1 MEHIISPSITQSAKD
16 FFTWWGEGLV
26 LLMPG
31 DKNKNIGRN
40 KESLL
45 LTIERDE
52 CQLYNQEEESLFH
65 HEQAIADLDTEHLG
79 EIFQRNQ
86 SKEGTA
92 LNIQINSTE
101 VLTRQVSLPASTE
114 ENLYAVIQYEMDRY
128 TPFKKE
134 DVYFDYRIEER
145 DKERQTIKVLLI
157 VVRKE
162 ILDSVISS
170 MQSSHVHLRNIDIV
184 NTHNPEQTLNNVNL
198 LREHS
203 DIGKSKKLSNK
214 WLLATALGLLLLT
227 GLTPIVMNYF
237 QIHKL
242 NSELKSLEGTV
253 TKVKQLQNE
262 YTKMQD
268 QVGYLINIK
277 DKNPSIVEMLD
288 LLTKVIPDHTYVQ
301 RFSFEGGLLSI
312 QGLSASA
319 SDLIAIIDQT
329 GLFND
334 IRFAAPVTQSGENNL
349 ERYSISAHIKTKTV
363 KKQIQHRLTQY
374 QTISSK
380 TKGLSNKLAK
390 LEAFNEDQEY
400 YFEEG
405 KAALVSAEL
414 QGILKDVLNKHDVK
428 IISTQPVTSGN
439 LDERQIKISVH
450 CRADINALRDMI
462 YELES
467 YIPVLMLDKINISRG
482 YRATFRQQKSTNQNE
497 ALDVRFDVS
506 GFLASRQQS

>member
-184 NTHNPEQTLNNVNL
+184 NTHNPCL
-198 LREHS
+198 LYTS
-203 DIGKSKKLSNK
+203 D
-214 WLLATALGLLLLT
+214 
-227 GLTPIVMNYF
+227 
-237 QIHKL
+237 
-242 NSELKSLEGTV
+242 
-253 TKVKQLQNE
+253 
-262 YTKMQD
+262 
-268 QVGYLINIK
+268 
-277 DKNPSIVEMLD
+277 
-288 LLTKVIPDHTYVQ
+288 
-301 RFSFEGGLLSI
+301 
-312 QGLSASA
+312 
-319 SDLIAIIDQT
+319 
-329 GLFND
+329 
-334 IRFAAPVTQSGENNL
+334 AA
-349 ERYSISAHIKTKTV
+349 
-363 KKQIQHRLTQY
+363 
-374 QTISSK
+374 
-380 TKGLSNKLAK
+380 
-390 LEAFNEDQEY
+390 
-400 YFEEG
+400 
-405 KAALVSAEL
+405 
-414 QGILKDVLNKHDVK
+414 
-428 IISTQPVTSGN
+428 
-439 LDERQIKISVH
+439 DE
-450 CRADINALRDMI
+450 
-462 YELES
+462 
-467 YIPVLMLDKINISRG
+467 
-482 YRATFRQQKSTNQNE
+482 
-497 ALDVRFDVS
+497 
-506 GFLASRQQS
+506 